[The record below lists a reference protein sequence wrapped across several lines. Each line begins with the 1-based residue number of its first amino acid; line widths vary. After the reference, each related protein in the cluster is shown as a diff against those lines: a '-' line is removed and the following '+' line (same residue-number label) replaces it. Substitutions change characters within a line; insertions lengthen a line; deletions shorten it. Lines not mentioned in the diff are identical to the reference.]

1 MWLNILYKCK
11 NRQLINLDRTD
22 AIQVNY
28 SGDVATLCVGIYA
41 LLKGNPDY
49 IEKQYGKIL
58 LALKNNEPICNIYEE
73 GELQ

>member
-22 AIQVNY
+22 TIRVIY
-28 SGDVATLCVGIYA
+28 SDSAATLGVGVYA
-41 LLKGNPDY
+41 LLKGNPVY